1 MSRVFRFL
9 CGLLFSLTVVISMVC
24 SCEVVD
30 IKEPVQPEDPDDSGS
45 TEVLPGEIT
54 AGEDGVLNFEFPEVG
69 VVTEGGFEIVQE
81 SVYTDPDG
89 TVHKVESVAT
99 VEVRVAKDTVMVND
113 PSGFVAASSSQLL
126 SSSFDEETRVYT
138 VSYEFSVGPQT
149 VVVDMRSSEPVLGNS
164 LGQLVRMPYLKL
176 KSASVGGVETVK
188 EGEQTRAIE
197 ITDTTDY
204 KVRVSYEVE
213 AELCNVAEPQVKNVA
228 FDVEYPGRVTKT
240 ELYPGQQFSYVLEDR
255 DGATLE
261 YASSYSVN
269 PREDF
274 TLNIVQTSS
283 FEDNKG
289 KIEELLKAWTSVRV
303 SDTLEVVNHDEFI
316 AGLQSAVSIESGFD
330 VSSEGLPYFELSE
343 PELVDA
349 VLVDSL
355 DVYPDAGY
363 PATRSVLGRNNIY
376 SRTFVVE
383 GEFEEAQ
390 NGPKT
395 RSGASTRAVTAEDM
409 YAKYP
414 HVNSLRCPKRVYTAK
429 VTYRQ
434 TATLKNSEEEFVLE
448 LCYDVTVAGKT
459 QVELV
464 DVEYDANGVVGI
476 FPTMLSGDCL
486 YNQTIVERYRI
497 YSTGE
502 RLTDHFESNKTM
514 LFVLSSA
521 QIAYEEYFDIK
532 QWLDTDTLDDPHIPT
547 FLQVPYDDQYGF
559 YSPGTP
565 GVGKRQYRYYH
576 WSVFLDWDIFT
587 ETQRCEVNS
596 ALGVPGIDVAAAGLE
611 YSGGGLEKERLN
623 SSAKGKYETYSHNEV
638 DGGLKYDP
646 SVRLPGWYT
655 GFLQSRH
662 WYETAVYD
670 REIPYKNKNERLDR
684 WYNPELSIDLCVN
697 EKVMC
702 LDDTILVAKQ
712 PLDDLPAEYSCE
724 EAYSPTRG
732 RVKISKLGLD
742 FNVYDNVFKFRLTD
756 TLYNYYSPHYEW
768 ENSGN

>member
-1 MSRVFRFL
+1 MGRVFRFL

-30 IKEPVQPEDPDDSGS
+30 IKEPVLPEDPDDSAS

-54 AGEDGVLNFEFPEVG
+54 AGEDGELNFKFPEVG

-99 VEVRVAKDTVMVND
+99 VVVKVAKDTVIVND
-113 PSGFVAASSSQLL
+113 PSGFVAAATSQLL

-138 VSYEFSVGPQT
+138 VSYGFTVGPQT
-149 VVVDMRSSEPVLGNS
+149 VVVDMQSSEPVLENS

-204 KVRVSYEVE
+204 KVRVSCEVE

-255 DGATLE
+255 DGVALE

-269 PREDF
+269 PGECF
-274 TLNIVQTSS
+274 TLNIVQASS

-289 KIEELLKAWTSVRV
+289 KIEEQLKAWTSLSV
-303 SDTLEVVNHDEFI
+303 SDTLEVANHDEFI

-343 PELVDA
+343 PELVEA

-363 PATRSVLGRNNIY
+363 PATRSVSGRNNIY

-390 NGPKT
+390 NRPQT

-429 VTYRQ
+429 ATYRQ

-476 FPTMLSGDCL
+476 FPTMLSGDRL

-502 RLTDHFESNKTM
+502 ILTDHFESNKTM
-514 LFVLSSA
+514 LFALSPVAVYYQENFDWKYTSW
-521 QIAYEEYFDIK
+521 EEA
-532 QWLDTDTLDDPHIPT
+532 DTLDPHIPT
-547 FLQVPYDDQYGF
+547 IMQVPYDDVPWYDF
-559 YSPGTP
+559 YSYPSEAE
-565 GVGKRQYRYYH
+565 VHRQYH
-576 WSVFLDWDIFT
+576 WSVGMDWDILRDT
-587 ETQRCEVNS
+587 GLGEVNS
-596 ALGVPGIDVAAAGLE
+596 AVGIPGIHRFDGVDLGE
-611 YSGGGLEKERLN
+611 WFNNSEIEKFG
-623 SSAKGKYETYSHNEV
+623 KGQYETYLHSDTSEN
-638 DGGLKYDP
+638 YDS
-646 SVRLPGWYT
+646 SVNTPGWYT
-655 GFLQSRH
+655 GYLQSRH
-662 WYETAVYD
+662 SCIDAIYFEDDVDPRSCMHSIWVP
-670 REIPYKNKNERLDR
+670 RMK
-684 WYNPELSIDLCVN
+684 IDLCID
-697 EKVMC
+697 EKVLC
-702 LDDTILVAKQ
+702 IDDRIFAPKQLLDDKVVEKTVEDAV
-712 PLDDLPAEYSCE
+712 
-724 EAYSPTRG
+724 SPTRG
-732 RVKISKLGLD
+732 PVKIAKMGLD
-742 FNVYDNVFKFRLTD
+742 FTVYDEVFKFRLTD

>member
-30 IKEPVQPEDPDDSGS
+30 INEQGAPFA
-45 TEVLPGEIT
+45 IT
-54 AGEDGVLNFEFPEVG
+54 AGEDGLLNFEFPEVG

-89 TVHKVESVAT
+89 IVHKVKSVAT
-99 VEVRVAKDTVMVND
+99 VEVRVTKDTVMVND

-149 VVVDMRSSEPVLGNS
+149 VVVDMRSTEPVLENS

-176 KSASVGGVETVK
+176 KSATVGGVETVK

-255 DGATLE
+255 DGVALE

-269 PREDF
+269 PGECF
-274 TLNIVQTSS
+274 TLNIVQASS

-289 KIEELLKAWTSVRV
+289 KIEEQLKAWTSLSV
-303 SDTLEVVNHDEFI
+303 SDTLEVVNHDELI

-363 PATRSVLGRNNIY
+363 PATRSVSGRNNIY

-429 VTYRQ
+429 ATYRQ

-476 FPTMLSGDCL
+476 FPTYSGEKL
-486 YNQTIVERYRI
+486 VNQTIVERYRI

-514 LFVLSSA
+514 LFALST
-521 QIAYEEYFDIK
+521 AYIK
-532 QWLDTDTLDDPHIPT
+532 HQEDFNKKAEDWGPADTLDPKIPT
-547 FLQVPYDDQYGF
+547 YLEVLHDSPSFYCVPYDT
-559 YSPGTP
+559 GTC
-565 GVGKRQYRYYH
+565 YRYYY
-576 WSVFLDWDIFT
+576 WSAGIDWD
-587 ETQRCEVNS
+587 QMYSSGYGEVN
-596 ALGVPGIDVAAAGLE
+596 VAVGMPHKDQISIKV
-611 YSGGGLEKERLN
+611 SGGLGLKQDYGDDPQWSTYR
-623 SSAKGKYETYSHNEV
+623 KFETYRHAEIRE
-638 DGGLKYDP
+638 KYDP
-646 SVRLPGWYT
+646 EISVPGWYT
-655 GFLQSRH
+655 GYLFSRRNLLVSLDMA
-662 WYETAVYD
+662 T
-670 REIPYKNKNERLDR
+670 IPHDWGRGFMPAKFDTSLT
-684 WYNPELSIDLCVN
+684 IN
-697 EKVMC
+697 EKVLC
-702 LDDTILVAKQ
+702 LDGMIFAPKQ
-712 PLDDLPAEYSCE
+712 ELDDSSWNYSVE
-724 EAYSPTRG
+724 DSVSPEHG
-732 RVKISKLGLD
+732 SVKMVSLNRD
-742 FNVYDNVFKFRLTD
+742 VDVYGYVCQFRLSCSFYD
-756 TLYNYYSPHYEW
+756 YYSPYYEW
-768 ENSGN
+768 

>member
-1 MSRVFRFL
+1 MLLKKNKDMSRVFRFL

-30 IKEPVQPEDPDDSGS
+30 IKEPVLPEDPDDSGS
-45 TEVLPGEIT
+45 TEVLPGEIA
-54 AGEDGVLNFEFPEVG
+54 AGEDGVLNYEVPEVE
-69 VVTEGGFEIVQE
+69 VVTEEGLEIVQE

-99 VEVRVAKDTVMVND
+99 VVVKVAKDTVIGND
-113 PSGFVAASSSQLL
+113 PSGFVAAATSQLL

-138 VSYEFSVGPQT
+138 VSYEFSIGPQT
-149 VVVDMRSSEPVLGNS
+149 VVVDMRSSEPVLENS

-176 KSASVGGVETVK
+176 KSASVVGVETVK

-255 DGATLE
+255 DGVALE

-269 PREDF
+269 PGEDF
-274 TLNIVQTSS
+274 ALTLAQTSS

-289 KIEELLKAWTSVRV
+289 KVEELLKAWTSVRV
-303 SDTLEVVNHDEFI
+303 SDTLEVANHDEFI
-316 AGLQSAVSIESGFD
+316 AVLQSAVSIESGFD

-343 PELVDA
+343 PELVEA

-363 PATRSVLGRNNIY
+363 PATRSVSGRNNIY

-390 NGPKT
+390 NGPQT
-395 RSGASTRAVTAEDM
+395 RSGASTRAVTAEDL

-429 VTYRQ
+429 ATYRQ
-434 TATLKNSEEEFVLE
+434 TATLKNSEEEFALE

-464 DVEYDANGVVGI
+464 DVEYDTNGVVGI
-476 FPTMLSGDCL
+476 APTYSGDHL
-486 YNQTIVERYRI
+486 FNQTIVERYRI

-514 LFVLSSA
+514 LFVLSTA
-521 QIAYEEYFDIK
+521 HIEHQEFFDK
-532 QWLDTDTLDDPHIPT
+532 KAEDWGPADTLDPKIPT
-547 FLQVPYDDQYGF
+547 YLEVLHDSPSFYFVPYDT
-559 YSPGTP
+559 GTC
-565 GVGKRQYRYYH
+565 YRYYY
-576 WSVFLDWDIFT
+576 WSAGIDWD
-587 ETQRCEVNS
+587 QMHSSGYGEVN
-596 ALGVPGIDVAAAGLE
+596 VAVGMPHKDQISIKV
-611 YSGGGLEKERLN
+611 SGGLGLKQDYGDDPQWSTYR
-623 SSAKGKYETYSHNEV
+623 KFETYRHAEIRE
-638 DGGLKYDP
+638 KYDP
-646 SVRLPGWYT
+646 EISVPGWYT
-655 GFLQSRH
+655 GSLFSRRNLL
-662 WYETAVYD
+662 V
-670 REIPYKNKNERLDR
+670 RLDMATIPHYWGR
-684 WYNPELSIDLCVN
+684 YFTPAKFDTSLTIN
-697 EKVMC
+697 EKVLC
-702 LDDTILVAKQ
+702 LDGMIFAPKQ
-712 PLDDLPAEYSCE
+712 ELDDSSWNYSVE
-724 EAYSPTRG
+724 DSVSPEHG
-732 RVKISKLGLD
+732 SVKMVSLNRD
-742 FNVYDNVFKFRLTD
+742 VDVYGYVYQFRLSCSFYD
-756 TLYNYYSPHYEW
+756 YYSPYYEW
-768 ENSGN
+768 